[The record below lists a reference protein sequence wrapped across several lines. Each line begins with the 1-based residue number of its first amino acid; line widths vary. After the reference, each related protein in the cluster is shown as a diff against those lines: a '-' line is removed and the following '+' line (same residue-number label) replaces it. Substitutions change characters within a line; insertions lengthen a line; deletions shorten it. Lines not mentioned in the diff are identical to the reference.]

1 MARRKKKAEEHVNH
15 EAWAIPYGD
24 LITLL
29 LAFFVVMYALSS
41 VNEGK
46 FRVLSESLQA
56 AFRGTPMAPEPIQVG
71 QLARGLEISPVGRA
85 GTILPVDMAVPRFLS
100 DPDGDRDGDGEPG
113 ELIDGDGF
121 RGAALQEVER
131 GFQRMADQIQEAVT
145 PLIEENLIRIRRER
159 FWIEVEIN
167 TSFLFSSGSA
177 DIFPEARPIL
187 EELAGILSDLP
198 VRVHVEGFTD
208 DLPISTQVFP
218 SNWELSAGR
227 ASSVLRLLADRGLD
241 PTRMAAIGFGE
252 HRPIADNETPE
263 GRQQN
268 RRVVIVVLADQ
279 RPRAHDALSADTLRD
294 GIDREAAGGSVSGSQ
309 DP

>member
-1 MARRKKKAEEHVNH
+1 MNH

-71 QLARGLEISPVGRA
+71 QLARGFDTSPVGQA
-85 GTILPVDMAVPRFLS
+85 GTILPVDLAVPRFLS
-100 DPDGDRDGDGEPG
+100 DPDGEWEGDGGPG
-113 ELIDGDGF
+113 ELSAGDGF
-121 RGAALQEVER
+121 DRAALEEIER
-131 GFQRMADQIQEAVT
+131 SFQRMADQIQHAVT
-145 PLIEENLIRIRRER
+145 PLIEQNLIRVRRER
-159 FWIEVEIN
+159 YWLEVEIN

-187 EELAGILSDLP
+187 EELAEILSDLP

-208 DLPISTQVFP
+208 DVPISTPVFP

-252 HRPIADNETPE
+252 HRPIADNDTPE

-279 RPRAHDALSADTLRD
+279 RPRVNDALPADVLRD
-294 GIDREAAGGSVSGSQ
+294 GLDREATAARLPGSQ

>member
-1 MARRKKKAEEHVNH
+1 MAKRRKKGEEHVNH

-71 QLARGLEISPVGRA
+71 QLARGLDTSPVGQA
-85 GTILPVDMAVPRFLS
+85 GTILPLDMALPRFLS
-100 DPDGDRDGDGEPG
+100 EQDGDWDEDGGSGEA
-113 ELIDGDGF
+113 EF
-121 RGAALQEVER
+121 EESAAMLLEAER
-131 GFQRMADQIQEAVT
+131 GLREMADKIQRAVT
-145 PLIEENLIRIRRER
+145 PLIDENLIRMRRER
-159 FWIEVEIN
+159 FWVEVEIN
-167 TSFLFSSGSA
+167 NSFLFESGSA
-177 DIFPEARPIL
+177 ALFPEALPVL
-187 EELAGILSDLP
+187 GELAEILKDLP

-208 DLPISTQVFP
+208 DLPINTPAFP

-252 HRPIADNETPE
+252 HRPIAANDTPE

-268 RRVVIVVLADQ
+268 RRVIIVVLADQ
-279 RPRAHDALSADTLRD
+279 RPLAHDAMSPESLRD
-294 GIDREAAGGSVSGSQ
+294 GMDRRVMSERVSGST

>member
-1 MARRKKKAEEHVNH
+1 MAKRRKKGEDHVNH

-71 QLARGLEISPVGRA
+71 QLARGLDTSPVGQA
-85 GTILPVDMAVPRFLS
+85 GTILPLDMALPRFLS
-100 DPDGDRDGDGEPG
+100 EQDGDGDQDGRSG
-113 ELIDGDGF
+113 EAEFDGS
-121 RGAALQEVER
+121 AAMLLEAER
-131 GFQRMADQIQEAVT
+131 GLREMADKIQRAVT
-145 PLIEENLIRIRRER
+145 PLIDENLIRMRRER
-159 FWIEVEIN
+159 FWVEVEIN
-167 TSFLFSSGSA
+167 NSFLFESGSA
-177 DIFPEARPIL
+177 ELFPEALPVL
-187 EELAGILSDLP
+187 GELAEILKDLP

-208 DLPISTQVFP
+208 DLPISTPVFP

-252 HRPIADNETPE
+252 HRPITANDTPE

-268 RRVVIVVLADQ
+268 RRVIIVVLADQ
-279 RPRAHDALSADTLRD
+279 RPLAHDALSPENLRD
-294 GIDREAAGGSVSGSQ
+294 GIDRSVMSERVSGGT

>member
-1 MARRKKKAEEHVNH
+1 MGKRRKKHDEHVNH

-71 QLARGLEISPVGRA
+71 RPARGLDTSPVGDA
-85 GTILPVDMAVPRFLS
+85 ATILPMSMGLPRMLE
-100 DPDGDRDGDGEPG
+100 DLGELEGGLGDLVRGDGLQQE
-113 ELIDGDGF
+113 ELME
-121 RGAALQEVER
+121 AER
-131 GFQRMADQIQEAVT
+131 GMRRIADQIELAVT
-145 PLIEENLIRIRRER
+145 PLIDANLIRMRRER
-159 FWIEVEIN
+159 LWIEVEIN
-167 TSFLFSSGSA
+167 TSFLFASGSA
-177 DIFPEARPIL
+177 AIFPEARPIL
-187 EELAGILSDLP
+187 EQLAGILKDLP

-208 DLPISTQVFP
+208 DVPISTAAFP

-227 ASSVLRLLADRGLD
+227 ASSVLRMLVDSGLD

-252 HRPIADNETPE
+252 YRPIADNDTAE
-263 GRQQN
+263 GRRQN
-268 RRVVIVVLADQ
+268 RRVAIVVLADQ
-279 RPRAHDALSADTLRD
+279 RPRMHGAQAPQQLHDDLDRGPASDPSPVEAD
-294 GIDREAAGGSVSGSQ
+294 
-309 DP
+309 P

>member
-71 QLARGLEISPVGRA
+71 QLARGFDTSPVGQA
-85 GTILPVDMAVPRFLS
+85 GTILPVDMSVPRFLS
-100 DPDGDRDGDGEPG
+100 DPDGERDGDAGPG
-113 ELIDGDGF
+113 ELIAGDGF
-121 RGAALQEVER
+121 DGAALQEVER
-131 GFQRMADQIQEAVT
+131 GFQQMADQIQRAVT
-145 PLIEENLIRIRRER
+145 PLIEENLIRFRRER
-159 FWIEVEIN
+159 FWVEVEIN

-177 DIFPEARPIL
+177 DIFPEARPTL
-187 EELAGILSDLP
+187 EELAGILKDLP

-208 DLPISTQVFP
+208 DLPISTLVFP

-252 HRPIADNETPE
+252 YRPIADNDTPE

-279 RPRAHDALSADTLRD
+279 RPRVHDALSADTLRD
-294 GIDREAAGGSVSGSQ
+294 GLDREAAAASVSGGQ

>member
-1 MARRKKKAEEHVNH
+1 MAKRKKKGEEHVNH

-71 QLARGLEISPVGRA
+71 QLARGLDTSPVGQA
-85 GTILPVDMAVPRFLS
+85 GTIVPLNMAVPRFLS
-100 DPDGDRDGDGEPG
+100 EHDEEWDGEGGTPDV
-113 ELIDGDGF
+113 LADDGGLLE
-121 RGAALQEVER
+121 AER
-131 GFQRMADQIQEAVT
+131 GLREMADRIQNAVT

-159 FWIEVEIN
+159 FWVEVEIN
-167 TSFLFSSGSA
+167 TSLLFASGSA
-177 DIFPEARPIL
+177 ALYPQALPIL
-187 EELAGILSDLP
+187 EELAVILKDLP

-208 DLPISTQVFP
+208 DVPISTPVFP

-227 ASSVLRLLADRGLD
+227 ASSVLRLLVERGVD
-241 PTRMAAIGFGE
+241 PTQMAAIGFGE
-252 HRPIADNETPE
+252 YRPIADNDTPE

-268 RRVVIVVLADQ
+268 RRVVIVVMADQ
-279 RPRAHDALSADTLRD
+279 RPRAHGGLPSENLRD
-294 GIDREAAGGSVSGSQ
+294 DIDRGTRPEHGSG
-309 DP
+309 DPVP